1 MFLPNVPGATFI
13 PESRVREEK
22 TVCRKNAFKLSSSQQ
37 KNTTLSTKAIDTG
50 VTLLIVDI
58 QVTHVSGNFYEA
70 FLRSRGDLK

>member
-1 MFLPNVPGATFI
+1 MADFHAIAPRNFSQGKKRLCVERMLLNFP
-13 PESRVREEK
+13 R
-22 TVCRKNAFKLSSSQQ
+22 QQ